1 MFLFDLADYYGSRI
15 IGNQY
20 EEIPICDTKWCDMAT
35 TARETRNAYLKTLN
49 QWYLA
54 SVTCLED
61 GDCKDAILA
70 KWAVV
75 QNDITLYNNSLVAFW
90 GMMCNETN
98 LEDCT
103 GEYDPTLYQNYI
115 NAQDT
120 LQCDIEELT
129 YLVDDGVS
137 GVNPTTTTT
146 TTIAPPP
153 TTTTTTTIAPTTTTT
168 TTVNPC
174 PNCVS
179 SDITIGTQTWQKCNL
194 NVTTYR
200 DNTPI
205 PEVTDPTAWANL
217 TTGAWCWY
225 NNDSANGPTYGKM
238 YNWHAVN
245 NTANG
250 GIAPVGY
257 HVPTVTEFATLV
269 SNLGGLT
276 VAGGKMR
283 EAGVCHWR
291 SPNAGATNSSL
302 FTALPGGDR
311 YSNGQFNAING
322 VGTWWSSTAT
332 VGQPYTAR
340 LLQLDWISNSAD
352 ISSAM
357 KESGYSVRL
366 IKD

>member
-1 MFLFDLADYYGSRI
+1 MYKRQ
-15 IGNQY
+15 GNQY
-20 EEIPICDTKWCDMAT
+20 VEIPICGVGWENAYYDASS
-35 TARETRNAYLKTLN
+35 TRDAYLKALN

-120 LQCDIEELT
+120 LQCDVEELT

-146 TTIAPPP
+146 TTIAPI
-153 TTTTTTTIAPTTTTT
+153 TTTTTTTTSTTTTT
-168 TTVNPC
+168 TTSTTTTTTTTLNPC

-179 SDITIGTQTWQKCNL
+179 GDITIETQVWAKCNL
-194 NVTTYR
+194 DVTTYR

-205 PEVTDPTAWANL
+205 PEVTDPTEWANL

-225 NNDSANGPTYGKM
+225 NNDSANGVKYGKM

-245 NTANG
+245 DTLHG
-250 GIAPVGY
+250 GLAPYGY
-257 HVPTVTEFATLV
+257 HVPTDAEWTVLTDY
-269 SNLGGLT
+269 LGGLT
-276 VAGGKMR
+276 VAGGKMK
-283 EAGVCHWR
+283 EVGFCHWNT
-291 SPNAGATNSSL
+291 PNTSATNTSL
-302 FTALPGGDR
+302 FTGLPGGYRTSSGIYDSIGNLGVWWGSTER
-311 YSNGQFNAING
+311 DTYYAWNYSLNYYTGGASR
-322 VGTWWSSTAT
+322 SS
-332 VGQPYTAR
+332 
-340 LLQLDWISNSAD
+340 NF
-352 ISSAM
+352 
-357 KESGYSVRL
+357 KEAGLSVRL